1 MASIGVFHSFISIR
15 FNFAG
20 LSINSSRI
28 EFHSKVGEDKTRPVN
43 ILSSLLSPETVFHH
57 KEDFTVWAMEPVP
70 SLLQVTTWSAEVIFY
85 LLLSQIIFENPQML
99 WNSNWQRMNLNHHQN
114 VRYLDLSREGILNST
129 DAKLAQTV
137 YKERRWHLKFT
148 LQKLAPN

>member
-85 LLLSQIIFENPQML
+85 LLLSQIIFENRGY
-99 WNSNWQRMNLNHHQN
+99 SSDVFYH
-114 VRYLDLSREGILNST
+114 IL
-129 DAKLAQTV
+129 
-137 YKERRWHLKFT
+137 YIG
-148 LQKLAPN
+148 